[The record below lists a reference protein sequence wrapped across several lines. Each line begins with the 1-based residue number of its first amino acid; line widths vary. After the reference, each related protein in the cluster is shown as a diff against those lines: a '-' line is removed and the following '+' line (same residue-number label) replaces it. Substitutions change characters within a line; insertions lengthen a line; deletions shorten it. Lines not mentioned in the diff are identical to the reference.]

1 MTNKLSIR
9 FFKDREVR
17 AIWNDDESNWYFSV
31 LDIIG
36 AINEQDDYQKNRNY
50 WKYLKT
56 KIQKESSELVSGTNQ
71 LNGVINRM
79 KLKAA
84 DGKSYLTDVVDQAG
98 VDLLAKKIPNNKA
111 NEFLDWFTYSD
122 NSIDGQS
129 RKKAYS
135 LWESNLIAENEV
147 GTVKALQKI
156 HAFLFG
162 GLYDFAGKIRTKTI
176 SKGGT
181 LFCRAEYLPQNLGII
196 EQMPQT
202 TFDEIVDKYVEMNM
216 AHPFMEGNGRSTRIW
231 LDIIFKQ
238 SLKQC
243 VDWSK
248 IDKKAYL
255 NAMHASTTDSKPI
268 KSLLKQ
274 ALTNQITDRELFMK
288 GIDYSYYYEQEE

>member
-17 AIWNDDESNWYFSV
+17 AIWNDDESKWYFSV

-56 KIQKESSELVSGTNQ
+56 KIRKESSELVSGANQ

-98 VDLLAKKIPNNKA
+98 VELLAKKIPNNRA

-129 RKKAYS
+129 RKKVYS
-135 LWESNLIAENEV
+135 LWENNLIAENEV

-181 LFCRAEYLPQNLGII
+181 LFCRAEYLPQNLKII
-196 EQMPQT
+196 ERMPQK

-216 AHPFMEGNGRSTRIW
+216 AHPFMESNGRSTRIW
-231 LDIIFKQ
+231 LDIIFKH

-248 IDKKAYL
+248 INKKAYL
-255 NAMHASTTDSKPI
+255 NAMHASTTNSKPI

>member
-1 MTNKLSIR
+1 MANKKSIR

-17 AIWNDDESNWYFSV
+17 AVWSDAESKWYFS
-31 LDIIG
+31 
-36 AINEQDDYQKNRNY
+36 A
-50 WKYLKT
+50 
-56 KIQKESSELVSGTNQ
+56 
-71 LNGVINRM
+71 
-79 KLKAA
+79 
-84 DGKSYLTDVVDQAG
+84 TDVVRAINNESDYVKAGNYWRWLKKKLNADGIQLVSDTHDFKFQAPDGKQRKADVLDAEG
-98 VDLLAKKIPNNKA
+98 VQLLAKHYPNSRA

-181 LFCRAEYLPQNLGII
+181 LFCRAEYLPQNLEII

-238 SLKQC
+238 FLKQC